1 MTAREAYYKAYVI
14 SSKPRGMLFYM
25 FNQNS
30 TERIGNSQWMIFD
43 KEYHECNIDDMENIE
58 KHIKGF
64 MFWTISPEGEEYIA
78 QKSKK
83 LGKVLSALTFM
94 QK

>member
-14 SSKPRGMLFYM
+14 SNKPRGMLFYM
-25 FNQNS
+25 FNQNN

-43 KEYHECNIDDMENIE
+43 KGEHEYNIGSMEDIE
-58 KHIKGF
+58 THIKGF

-83 LGKVLSALTFM
+83 LGMVLSALTFM

>member
-1 MTAREAYYKAYVI
+1 MTTREAYYKAYII
-14 SSKPRGMLFYM
+14 SDKPRGMLFYM
-25 FNQNS
+25 FNQNGI
-30 TERIGNSQWMIFD
+30 ERIGNTQWMVFN
-43 KEYHECNIDDMENIE
+43 KEDHEYNIDSMEYIE
-58 KHIKGF
+58 THIKGF

-83 LGKVLSALTFM
+83 LGMVLSALTFM